1 MIKKIITVLIICG
14 WVTSLTRAQKFD
26 PDSLFIEVR
35 EAAFANRWNESRK
48 MCRYLLAH
56 YPEYIDAAIMI
67 ARTYAWEHKS
77 DSARI
82 LTRQIYAAN
91 PKNYELLDLIVDI
104 ERWEQKFPVA
114 LEQINK
120 AMTAFPDNEHLT
132 YKKAWIQYLMG
143 DYNGAA
149 ITLTALFKI
158 NPDHRQG
165 QEIRSRIV
173 ENIIQNQT
181 R

>member
-1 MIKKIITVLIICG
+1 MIKNIIITLAVCWWIIP
-14 WVTSLTRAQKFD
+14 LTKAQQFD
-26 PDSLFIEVR
+26 PDSLFSEAR
-35 EAAFANRWNESRK
+35 EMAFTDRWEESREL
-48 MCRYLLAH
+48 CRHLLAH

-82 LTRQIYAAN
+82 ITQQIYAAN
-91 PKNYELLDLIVDI
+91 SKNYELLDLIVDI
-104 ERWEQKFPVA
+104 ERWEQKFPLA

-120 AMTAFPDNEHLT
+120 AMTVFPDNEHFT

-143 DYNGAA
+143 DYDAA
-149 ITLTALFKI
+149 IATLTELFKI
-158 NPDHRQG
+158 NPNHRQG
-165 QEIRSRIV
+165 QEIRSRIK
-173 ENIIQNQT
+173 ESATPNQT